1 MVFPAFSKLHPIK
14 DKDALR
20 SVFQF
25 SVKYASLFVVPMTT
39 LVMCLAVPAVS
50 TLFGGTY
57 SAAPL
62 FLALLAF
69 QYLFTTFGSLSIGG
83 LLSGQGNTS
92 FILKM
97 AILTICVGF
106 PVGYVGIIY
115 FGVLGLIV
123 TSLIAGLPSLIWG
136 LLFVRKTYGVSVDWL
151 SSTKIIVA
159 SSIAASVTFGAI
171 SIFNFSSLVELVLGA
186 VIFMIVLVP
195 SVLLVRSISRNDIT
209 NLRGMVGGLGAVGRL
224 FSRVLGI
231 LEKIMD
237 FFHL

>member
-1 MVFPAFSKLHPIK
+1 M
-14 DKDALR
+14 
-20 SVFQF
+20 
-25 SVKYASLFVVPMTT
+25 
-39 LVMCLAVPAVS
+39 S
-50 TLFGGTY
+50 TLFGDTY
-57 SAAPL
+57 NAAPL

-69 QYLFTTFGSLSIGG
+69 QFLFTTFGSLSIGG

-97 AILTICVGF
+97 AILTVIIGF

-115 FGVLGLIV
+115 FGVLGLVV

-136 LLFVRKTYGVSVDWL
+136 LLFVRKTYGFSVDWL
-151 SSTKIIVA
+151 SSAKILIA

-171 SIFNFSSLVELVLGA
+171 SIFSFSSLIELILGTA
-186 VIFMIVLVP
+186 IFTIVLVP
-195 SVLLVRSISRNDIT
+195 SVLLVRSLSRSDIV

-224 FSRVLGI
+224 FSRVLDV

-237 FFHL
+237 IFNL